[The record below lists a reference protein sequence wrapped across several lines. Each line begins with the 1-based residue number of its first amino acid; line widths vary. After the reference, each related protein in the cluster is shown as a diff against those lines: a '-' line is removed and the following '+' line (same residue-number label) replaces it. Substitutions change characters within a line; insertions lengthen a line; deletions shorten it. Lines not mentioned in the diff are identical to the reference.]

1 MIDFAQIPAAL
12 RSETKAAF
20 RVVASQPAFSALVV
34 AVLGVGLGCTIF
46 MLVMINTFVLRPLP
60 FPAPDQLLSAG
71 YTTPHSGDDVQDV
84 TTHDLIA
91 LRRALDGKADVGG
104 FTRSTVTLSDMDN
117 AERFDGA
124 SVTANFWRVL
134 GVTPM
139 LGRDFSADDERPG
152 AAAVAML
159 SWDIWQQRYNGD
171 PAIIGRSVRVNS
183 APATVV
189 GVMPPRFTYPY
200 KEMIWLPAQLAES
213 PAPDDDGYVVV
224 MRRHAGIA
232 DAAVRTAIDAWFADT
247 MRAEPDRLRG
257 FAIRV
262 DPLEYLTISRG
273 TRAILGIM
281 LAAVV
286 LVLLVA
292 CANAANLL
300 LTRTIGRRQELAV
313 RVALGASRLR
323 LVVHLLAQSLLLSVI
338 ATAVALPLALAL
350 AAYQEQSFLVAD
362 NGPPHWLRFDVDG
375 SVIAMALG
383 AALVTA
389 LATGILPA
397 LRAAG
402 SAPAGALRDGTRSV
416 AGGAFARVSRVLVVG
431 EIALSCLLLIS
442 VGTMVRGVAALDR
455 LDLGID
461 MRQLLT
467 ARVALFPSKYP
478 TGPEQVRLFEKLVD
492 RVRAEPDVA
501 AVGAGTVLPARVSFM
516 HEVVASGS
524 TPPADHAA
532 PSATYG
538 AVDDGFLAA
547 YGIALQEGRFFD
559 SRDTADGERVAV
571 VDRRFAESFGD
582 GSSVVGKRFRL
593 DPGDPKAATVT
604 VVGVIGR
611 LTLNQPSDMPAPTM
625 LVPLRQD
632 PGRIV
637 SLAIRTRGD
646 PAAFAPRL
654 AEIMREVDAD
664 TPLYWVRDYRTII
677 ESVTYGERVIA
688 QWFGAFGLVA
698 LLLAGAGLYGV
709 MAFSVG
715 QRIREIGVCRALG
728 APDARVLRS
737 LFARSLVQLGLG
749 LAIGLAIGIPFTNA
763 LTGAL
768 KAIERGN
775 AGVVLA
781 ALAVLVGAALL
792 ATLIPA
798 RRALRVDPMVALR
811 YE

>member
-1 MIDFAQIPAAL
+1 MPAIAQVVSSARAEL
-12 RSETKAAF
+12 KAAF
-20 RVVASQPAFSALVV
+20 RAIASQPGFSALVV
-34 AVLGVGLGCTIF
+34 AVLGVGLACTIF

-71 YTTPHSGDDVQDV
+71 FVTPHSGDDVQDIASKDV
-84 TTHDLIA
+84 IA
-91 LRRALDGKADVGG
+91 LRRVLDGSAEVGG

-134 GVTPM
+134 GVAPV
-139 LGRDFSADDERPG
+139 LGRDFTADDERPG
-152 AAAVAML
+152 AASVAML
-159 SWDIWQQRYNGD
+159 SWDVWQQRYNAD
-171 PAIIGRSVRVNS
+171 PAIVGRAIRVNS
-183 APATVV
+183 AAATVI

-200 KEMIWLPAQLAES
+200 KEMIWLPARLSET
-213 PAPDDDGYVVV
+213 PAADDDGYVVV
-224 MRRHAGIA
+224 MRRHAGA
-232 DAAVRTAIDAWFADT
+232 PDAAVRTAIQTWFADAV
-247 MRAEPDRLRG
+247 RAEPERLRG
-257 FAIRV
+257 FEIRV
-262 DPLEYLTISRG
+262 DPLEYLTISRQ

-300 LTRTIGRRQELAV
+300 LTRTIGRRQELAI
-313 RVALGASRLR
+313 RVALGASRTR
-323 LVVHLLAQSLLLSVI
+323 LVAHLLAQSLLLSLI
-338 ATAVALPLALAL
+338 ATAIALPLALAL
-350 AAYQEQSFLVAD
+350 VEYQQASFLTAES
-362 NGPPHWLRFDVDG
+362 GPPRWLRFDVDAR
-375 SVIAMALG
+375 VIAMALG
-383 AALVTA
+383 AACVTA
-389 LATGILPA
+389 LVTGILPA

-416 AGGAFARVSRVLVVG
+416 AGGAFARVSHVLVVG

-442 VGTMVRGVAALDR
+442 VGTMVRGVAEIDR
-455 LDLGID
+455 IDLGID
-461 MRQLLT
+461 TNHLLT

-478 TGPEQVRLFEKLVD
+478 TGAEQVQLFEKLVD
-492 RVRAEPDVA
+492 RVRADPAVA
-501 AVGAGTVLPARVSFM
+501 AVGAGTVLPARILFM
-516 HEVVASGS
+516 HDVIASGT

-547 YGIALQEGRFFD
+547 YGIVLQEGRFFD
-559 SRDTADGERVAV
+559 SRDTADGARVAV
-571 VDRRFAESFGD
+571 VDRRFAERFGNGD
-582 GSSVVGKRFRL
+582 SVVGQRFRL
-593 DPGDPKAATVT
+593 DPNDPKGPTVT

-611 LTLNQPSDMPAPTM
+611 LTLNQPADTPSPTM

-632 PGRIV
+632 PGRIA

-646 PAAFAPRL
+646 AGAFAPRL

-677 ESVTYGERVIA
+677 QSVTYGERVIA

-709 MAFSVG
+709 MAFAVS
-715 QRIREIGVCRALG
+715 QRIREIGVRRALG

-737 LFARSLVQLGLG
+737 LFARSVVQLFAG
-749 LAIGLAIGIPFTNA
+749 LAIGLALGIPFANA
-763 LTGAL
+763 LTGWLASIQRQNT
-768 KAIERGN
+768 A
-775 AGVVLA
+775 VVIA

>member
-1 MIDFAQIPAAL
+1 MPAIAQAVSSARAEL
-12 RSETKAAF
+12 KAAF
-20 RVVASQPAFSALVV
+20 RAIASRPGFSALVV
-34 AVLGVGLGCTIF
+34 AVLGVGLACTIF
-46 MLVMINTFVLRPLP
+46 MLVMINAFVIRPLP
-60 FPAPDQLLSAG
+60 FPAPDQLLNAG
-71 YTTPHSGDDVQDV
+71 LASPHSGDQLDDLAGR
-84 TTHDLIA
+84 DLIA
-91 LRRALDGKADVGG
+91 LRRQLDGNADIGG
-104 FTRSTVTLSDMDN
+104 ITQSTITLSDMDKP
-117 AERFDGA
+117 ERFDGA
-124 SVTANFWRVL
+124 IMTPNLWRVL
-134 GVTPM
+134 GIAPM
-139 LGRDFSADDERPG
+139 LGRDFTADDERIG
-152 AAAVAML
+152 APAVAML
-159 SWDIWQQRYNGD
+159 SWDVWQQRYNGD
-171 PAIIGRSVRVNS
+171 PSIIGRTVRVNS
-183 APATVV
+183 APATVI
-189 GVMPPRFTYPY
+189 GVMSRGFAYPY
-200 KEMIWLPAQLAES
+200 KEKVWLPAQLDAKKS
-213 PAPDDDGYVVV
+213 PADDGFVTVI
-224 MRRHAGIA
+224 RRHADVGEAAIRNA
-232 DAAVRTAIDAWFADT
+232 VDTWFANAVRE
-247 MRAEPDRLRG
+247 EPDRLRG
-257 FAIRV
+257 LSV
-262 DPLEYLTISRG
+262 GVQPLKYLTVSRT
-273 TRAILGIM
+273 TRAVLGIM

-313 RVALGASRLR
+313 RVALGASRTR
-323 LVVHLLAQSLLLSVI
+323 LVVHLLAQSLLLSLI
-338 ATAVALPLALAL
+338 ATAIALPLALAL
-350 AAYQEQSFLVAD
+350 VAYQQASFLTAES
-362 NGPPHWLRFDVDG
+362 GPPHWLRFDVDA

-461 MRQLLT
+461 TNHLLT

-478 TGPEQVRLFEKLVD
+478 TGAEQVRLFEKLVD
-492 RVRAEPDVA
+492 RVRADPDVA
-501 AVGAGTVLPARVSFM
+501 AAGAGTVLPARVSFM
-516 HEVVASGS
+516 HEVVASGT
-524 TPPADHAA
+524 TPPTDHAA
-532 PSATYG
+532 PVASYG

-547 YGIALQEGRFFD
+547 YGITLQEGRFFD
-559 SRDTADGERVAV
+559 TRDTADGDRVAV
-571 VDRRFAESFGD
+571 VDRLFAESLGD

-593 DPGDPKAATVT
+593 DPNDAKGPTVT
-604 VVGVIGR
+604 VIGVIGR
-611 LTLNQPSDMPAPTM
+611 LTLNQPSDMKAPTM

-646 PAAFAPRL
+646 AGAFAPRL

-664 TPLYWVRDYRTII
+664 TPLYWVRDYKTII
-677 ESVTYGERVIA
+677 QSVTYGERVVA

-715 QRIREIGVCRALG
+715 QRIREIGVRRALG

-737 LFARSLVQLGLG
+737 LFARSVVQLVAG
-749 LAIGLAIGIPFTNA
+749 LAIGLALGIPFTNA
-763 LTGAL
+763 LTGWL
-768 KAIERGN
+768 TSIQREN
-775 AGVVLA
+775 TGVVLA